1 MVQVAGALWT
11 AAGLILL
18 VVGVRLLS
26 GVGSRRVAVVAAVAI
41 VLGAAKGWFVLRAVA
56 DRNIRRIEN
65 LPGPGAVWQ
74 IYLPGGWAFI
84 AAMMLLG
91 MTLRR
96 LNGHYPTPWGPQAL
110 GSVDLAVGVA
120 LLTGASRYLT
130 RQTHIAEA

>member
-11 AAGLILL
+11 TAGLILL
-18 VVGVRLLS
+18 AVGVRLLS
-26 GVGSRRVAVVAAVAI
+26 GVGSRRVAVLAAVAI
-41 VLGAAKGWFVLRAVA
+41 VLGAAKGRFVLRGLA
-56 DRNIRRIEN
+56 DRNIQRIGN

-74 IYLPGGWAFI
+74 IYRPGGWAFI

-91 MTLRR
+91 VTLRR

-120 LLTGASRYLT
+120 LLTGASRCLT
-130 RQTHIAEA
+130 RKTHAVDA